1 MIVRWA
7 HGVTDICGSARRV
20 GSDPPPAT
28 EPHPEE
34 MDMLVLVVVLL
45 VLWLIL
51 VVVGFAV
58 KGLVWL
64 SIIGMILFAVTAAS
78 GTIRRRVRRRR

>member
-1 MIVRWA
+1 
-7 HGVTDICGSARRV
+7 
-20 GSDPPPAT
+20 
-28 EPHPEE
+28 
-34 MDMLVLVVVLL
+34 MLVLVVVLL

-51 VVVGFAV
+51 VVVGFAI